1 LLCGLASSPPV
12 LIGARFV
19 HGIGAALTSAV
30 VLGMIVTLFPR
41 PVSPSERAGQGVQHL
56 RAVAMPIGTFT

>member
-1 LLCGLASSPPV
+1 
-12 LIGARFV
+12 
-19 HGIGAALTSAV
+19 V